1 MRFTKVQVK
10 LVVFLSQR
18 KDLRIAR
25 WFSSLRKYFFF
36 LLVAC
41 CSCRN
46 ARMTIQPENLFKE
59 LLLPSNVNFNSAYV
73 YSWIKFERLVSFQYN
88 YFEKYISILYIYISI
103 WIRFHFSKRSMLS
116 CVIHQRIIKK

>member
-73 YSWIKFERLVSFQYN
+73 YSWIKFERLVSFRYN

-103 WIRFHFSKRSMLS
+103 WIRFHFSKRNMLN

>member
-73 YSWIKFERLVSFQYN
+73 YSWIKFERLVSFRYN

-103 WIRFHFSKRSMLS
+103 WIRFHFSKRVCL
-116 CVIHQRIIKK
+116 VV

>member
-73 YSWIKFERLVSFQYN
+73 YSWIKFERLVSFRYN
-88 YFEKYISILYIYISI
+88 YFEKYISILYIYIDLDT
-103 WIRFHFSKRSMLS
+103 FSFFETSMLS